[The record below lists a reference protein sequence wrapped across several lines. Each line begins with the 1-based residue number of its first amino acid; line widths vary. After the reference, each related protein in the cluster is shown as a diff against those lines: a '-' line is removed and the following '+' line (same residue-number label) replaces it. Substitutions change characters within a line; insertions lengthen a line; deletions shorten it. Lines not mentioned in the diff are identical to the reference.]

1 MATPLDQTESDVRS
15 QPDLSRV
22 VVIGTSCAGKTTF
35 AERLAKQLG
44 SRHQQIDAL
53 YWLPGWTAR
62 PSAEFA
68 RILSAAA
75 AEDRWVMDGNFGSW
89 REYLWPRA
97 TAAVWLNYA
106 FPRIMGRALRR
117 TTVRAV
123 TRQRLYSGNY
133 ETVTKAF
140 FSSDSILV
148 WILKKHVPQK
158 RTYRA
163 IFDGQGYPNLA
174 RIEFA
179 APHEAERFLNA
190 VG

>member
-1 MATPLDQTESDVRS
+1 MPPDRPKPDGGALI
-15 QPDLSRV
+15 DLSRV
-22 VVIGTSCAGKTTF
+22 IVIGTSCAGKTTF

-53 YWLPGWTAR
+53 YWLPGWTPR

-75 AEDRWVMDGNFGSW
+75 AEERWVMDGNFGSW

-106 FPRIMGRALRR
+106 FPRIMVRALRR

-123 TRQRLYSGNY
+123 TKQQLYSGNY
-133 ETVTKAF
+133 ETVSKAF

-148 WILKKHVPQK
+148 WILKKHAPQK
-158 RTYRA
+158 RAYRA
-163 IFDGQGYPNLA
+163 IFDGPDYANME
-174 RIEFA
+174 RIEFTR
-179 APHEAERFLNA
+179 PPQAERFLNSLS
-190 VG
+190 